1 MSIYRFDVEE
11 KMCLLF
17 IAFND
22 HPTYKLVLAANRDEF
37 YDRPTKPA
45 AFWEETPD
53 LLAGRDLK
61 AGGTWLGI
69 TRKGKIAA
77 ITNYRQPQL
86 EKDQAPSRGK
96 LVSNFLEG
104 NKDADAYLG
113 YLSMNG
119 NRYNGFNLIFG
130 DRSRIC
136 WYSNRGGQNHNISPG
151 QYGLS
156 NHLLDTPWPK
166 VVRVKEA
173 MERLLPER
181 PVLIPEEIFSILR
194 DRRLAD
200 DASLP
205 DTGIGFE
212 REKVLS
218 PIFIASPGYGTRSS
232 TIVSID
238 REDRV
243 IFIERTYNEDPG
255 HATTV
260 TYEFQI
266 ES

>member
-1 MSIYRFDVEE
+1 
-11 KMCLLF
+11 MCLLF
-17 IAFND
+17 IAHNA
-22 HPTYKLVLAANRDEF
+22 HPHYRLVIAANRDEF

-69 TRKGKIAA
+69 TRTGKIAA
-77 ITNYRQPQL
+77 ITNYRQPHL
-86 EKDQAPSRGK
+86 EKGQAPSRGK

-104 NKDADAYLG
+104 NKDVDAYLD
-113 YLSMNG
+113 YLTMNG
-119 NRYNGFNLIFG
+119 NRYNGHNLILG
-130 DRSRIC
+130 DNKRLC
-136 WYSNRGGQNHNISPG
+136 WYSNRGGQNHNLSPG
-151 QYGLS
+151 LYGLS

-166 VVRVKEA
+166 VIRVKEA
-173 MERLLPER
+173 MERLLSER
-181 PVLIPEEIFSILR
+181 DVLDSEEIFSILR

-200 DASLP
+200 DTSLP

-212 REKVLS
+212 RERVLS
-218 PIFIASPGYGTRSS
+218 PIFIVSPGYGTRSS

-243 IFIERTYNEDPG
+243 IFMERTYNEDPG